1 MTGPSKPTNRFALSR
16 NAEMHIVLIIF
27 LLFPWRNDEKPG
39 SHLAWH
45 AWLCSGDI
53 SEVGFELFEAEVGLH
68 AP

>member
-1 MTGPSKPTNRFALSR
+1 
-16 NAEMHIVLIIF
+16 
-27 LLFPWRNDEKPG
+27 LFPWRNDEKPG